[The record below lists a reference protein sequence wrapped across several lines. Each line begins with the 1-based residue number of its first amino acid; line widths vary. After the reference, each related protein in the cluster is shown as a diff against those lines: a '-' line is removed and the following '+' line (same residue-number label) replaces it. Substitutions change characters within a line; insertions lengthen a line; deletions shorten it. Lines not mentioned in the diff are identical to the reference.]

1 MKLSVSNIAWE
12 AKDDND
18 VFQKMKDLGFSGL
31 EIAPT
36 RIIQEAPYDH
46 IPQAKAFAEQIK
58 QNYNF
63 TIPSMQSIWYGITD
77 RVFGTEEERA
87 RLTAYTKKAIDFA
100 EAIGCRNL
108 VFGCPRNRAIPETD
122 NKADNQE
129 TNNKTT
135 VNQTNNQANN
145 QADIHKIAISFF
157 RKLGDYAYKHHTI
170 IALEANPPIYHT
182 NYINTTQEA
191 IALIQAVSSEG
202 FKLNLDVGTM
212 IENNEPVSILH
223 GAEHL
228 INHVHISEPGLTPIK
243 ERTLHKELAA
253 FLREVS
259 YKGFVSIEMG
269 KRNSK
274 DNKYGKEGKN
284 GKEDKDGRNDEN
296 NLNEL
301 FRTMEYVA
309 ETFA

>member
-1 MKLSVSNIAWE
+1 MKLSISNIAWE
-12 AKDDND
+12 AKDDEA
-18 VFQKMKDLGFSGL
+18 VFRKMKDLGFSGL

-36 RIIQEAPYDH
+36 RIIPEAPYGH

-87 RLTAYTKKAIDFA
+87 RLIAYTKKAIDFA

-108 VFGCPRNRAIPETD
+108 VFGCPRNRAIPEAD
-122 NKADNQE
+122 NKADFQN
-129 TNNKTT
+129 T
-135 VNQTNNQANN
+135 
-145 QADIHKIAISFF
+145 AISFF
-157 RKLGDYAYKHHTI
+157 RELGDYAYRHHTT

-182 NYINTTQEA
+182 NYINTTEEA

-202 FKLNLDVGTM
+202 FKLNLDIGTM
-212 IENNEPVSILH
+212 IENGEAVSLLH
-223 GAEHL
+223 GAERL

-243 ERTLHKELAA
+243 KRTLHKELAA
-253 FLREVS
+253 FLRSFS
-259 YKGFVSIEMG
+259 YQGFVSIETG

-274 DNKYGKEGKN
+274 DSKYGKEGKN
-284 GKEDKDGRNDEN
+284 GKEDKDGRNGEN

-301 FRTMEYVA
+301 FQTMEYVA

>member
-12 AKDDND
+12 AKDDNII
-18 VFQKMKDLGFSGL
+18 FQKMKDLGFSGL

-36 RIIQEAPYDH
+36 RIIPEAPYDH

-63 TIPSMQSIWYGITD
+63 TIPSMQSVWYGIQD
-77 RVFGTEEERA
+77 KVFGTEEERT
-87 RLTAYTKKAIDFA
+87 RLITYTKKAIDFA
-100 EAIGCRNL
+100 EAIGCTNL
-108 VFGCPRNRAIPETD
+108 VFGCPRNRAIPETE
-122 NKADNQE
+122 NKNTDNQS
-129 TNNKTT
+129 
-135 VNQTNNQANN
+135 
-145 QADIHKIAISFF
+145 IAVSFF
-157 RKLGDYAYKHHTI
+157 RELGDYAYRHHTT

-191 IALIQAVSSEG
+191 FALIQAVSSEG
-202 FKLNLDVGTM
+202 FKLNLDTGTM
-212 IENNEPVSILH
+212 IENSEPVSVLH

-228 INHVHISEPGLTPIK
+228 ISHVHISEPGLTPIK
-243 ERTLHKELAA
+243 ERALHKELAD
-253 FLREVS
+253 FLRSFS
-259 YKGFVSIEMG
+259 YKGFVSIETG

-274 DNKYGKEGKN
+274 DS
-284 GKEDKDGRNDEN
+284 KEDKE
-296 NLNEL
+296 NLNDL